1 MEQSFD
7 EFIEDTELLIR
18 NVSSVIKRR
27 GREILQD
34 FDITP
39 PQFVALQS
47 LTKEGDL
54 TIGEL
59 SRQLYL
65 ACSTVTDLID
75 RMEKNELVER
85 YRDDKD
91 RRIVR
96 IKVLEKGHK
105 LIDEVV
111 TARQEYLKSVLQDLP
126 EDERERLIS
135 TLTQLNDLIDD

>member
-7 EFIEDTELLIR
+7 EFIEDIELIIR
-18 NVSSVIKRR
+18 NVNSVIKRR

-47 LTKEGDL
+47 LTSEGDL

-59 SRQLYL
+59 SKRLYL
-65 ACSTVTDLID
+65 ACSTVTDLVD
-75 RMEKNELVER
+75 RMEKNDLVER
-85 YRDDKD
+85 YRDEKD

-96 IKVLEKGHK
+96 IKVNEKGHK
-105 LIDEVV
+105 LIKEVV
-111 TARQEYLKSVLQDLP
+111 SARQDYLKNILKDLS
-126 EDERERLIS
+126 ESEQERLIS
-135 TLTQLNDLIDD
+135 SLSQLNDLMDD